1 MAESLRGEGRR
12 GAAYGSPA
20 AETESYVPEGAE
32 HGEGHHAQGVSG
44 TRHLARHG
52 GLPDAQGAGDSGA
65 SIVEYGGL
73 LVIVALIVV
82 AVRGLGLQGIISSA
96 ISNAVASI
104 TGGK

>member
-1 MAESLRGEGRR
+1 MAKDITLKAYLAFGTWRDTVVSRMRR
-12 GAAYGSPA
+12 
-20 AETESYVPEGAE
+20 
-32 HGEGHHAQGVSG
+32 
-44 TRHLARHG
+44 R
-52 GLPDAQGAGDSGA
+52 AGDSGA

-82 AVRGLGLQGIISSA
+82 AVRGLGLQGIISGA

>member
-1 MAESLRGEGRR
+1 MPRTAALPQRRSRTFPKGQSMAKDITLKAYLALGTWRDTVVSRMRR
-12 GAAYGSPA
+12 
-20 AETESYVPEGAE
+20 
-32 HGEGHHAQGVSG
+32 H
-44 TRHLARHG
+44 
-52 GLPDAQGAGDSGA
+52 AGDSGA

-82 AVRGLGLQGIISSA
+82 AVRGLGLQGIISGA

>member
-1 MAESLRGEGRR
+1 MAKDITLKAYLALGTWRDTVVNRMRR
-12 GAAYGSPA
+12 
-20 AETESYVPEGAE
+20 
-32 HGEGHHAQGVSG
+32 H
-44 TRHLARHG
+44 
-52 GLPDAQGAGDSGA
+52 AGDSGA

-82 AVRGLGLQGIISSA
+82 AVRGLGLQGIISGA